1 MRCLALAQAWARRR
15 GEAVFFL
22 SETVPALIQRVQA
35 EGFAVV
41 TLPESCADG
50 VGAVV
55 KSEHCESAAWVVL
68 DGYSFR
74 ARDQQDFLD
83 AGLRVCVIDDG
94 GQAQGY
100 PAQLVLNQNAYATEA
115 MYGERGRHTQLLLGP
130 QFALLRREFLP
141 WMSWERQVPSVARK
155 VLITLGGSDA
165 AIRSLDVL
173 RAIASG
179 SDLDL
184 EVLLLVGGASAQS
197 DRLAAEAG
205 RMRPRVRVLQNS
217 AEMPRLMAWA
227 DLAIA
232 GAGVTSYE
240 LCFMGLPAL
249 LLVLA
254 DNQCAVADRLS
265 EMGVAR
271 CQDARTRFQ
280 PEYLAEELRSLTAT
294 EARAGMAQRSRE
306 LIDGLGAERTC
317 AAMLG
322 KQLSLRLVR
331 QEDCQLLFHWAN
343 DPLVRGASFHPGPIS
358 FEQHERWFATRL
370 SDSASVIYIGED
382 ARRKAVGQVRYQL
395 QGDRATLSINLDPAV
410 RGQGWGAELL
420 YFSVRA
426 LFRSRGVRVIDA
438 FVRPEN
444 KTSLRLFERAGFRAL
459 GTREVQATTAAHFV
473 FEAEQPEAGHI
484 PG

>member
-1 MRCLALAQAWARRR
+1 MRCLALAQAWTRRG

-22 SETVPALIQRVQA
+22 SEEVPGLIQRVQS
-35 EGFAVV
+35 EGFTVVAFPQHCANDVTAV
-41 TLPESCADG
+41 L
-50 VGAVV
+50 
-55 KSEHCESAAWVVL
+55 KSGQLENASWVVL
-68 DGYSFR
+68 DGYSLR
-74 ARDQQDFLD
+74 ARQQQDLLD
-83 AGLRVCVIDDG
+83 AGVHVCVIDDD
-94 GQAQGY
+94 GQSQSY
-100 PAQLVLNQNAYATEA
+100 PAHIVLNQNAYAAQA
-115 MYGERGRHTQLLLGP
+115 MYHARGEQTELLLGP

-141 WMSWERQVPSVARK
+141 WISWKRQVSSVARK
-155 VLITLGGSDA
+155 LLVTLGGSDA
-165 AIRSLDVL
+165 AHRSLDVL

-205 RMRPRVRVLQNS
+205 RMGPRVQVLRS
-217 AEMPRLMAWA
+217 TTEMPKLMAWA

-232 GAGVTSYE
+232 GAGVTAYE

-254 DNQCAVADRLS
+254 DNQSAVAGRLT
-265 EMGVAR
+265 EMGIAR
-271 CQDARTRFQ
+271 YKDARVGFQ
-280 PEYLAEELRSLTAT
+280 PEELAEELRGLSGMK
-294 EARAGMAQRSRE
+294 ARGGMAQRSRE
-306 LIDGLGAERTC
+306 LVDGLGADRAC

-331 QEDCQLLFHWAN
+331 QEDCQSLFQWAN
-343 DPLVRGASFHPGPIS
+343 DPLVRSASFHPEPIS

-370 SDSASVIYIGED
+370 SDGASVIYIGED
-382 ARRKAVGQVRYQL
+382 ARRNPVGQVRYQL

-473 FEAEQPEAGHI
+473 FGAEQPEAGHI